1 MATEQHVAGQH
12 GAAAVP
18 AALSGR
24 GARIS
29 QGMLMMILFIGSEV
43 MLFASFFAAYFF
55 VRFNIAENSWP
66 PLNAEGE
73 PWELP
78 KALTGVNTLFLVF
91 SSFTIWWAEHSLKH
105 NDRRGLVRG
114 LIVTILLG
122 STFLV
127 IQVIEYA
134 HLGFTPQDQ
143 AFGATF
149 YSLTGLHG
157 FHVFVGLTLLTM
169 CLIRVVRANDFTPTW
184 MTPLGAASVYWHF
197 VDVVWVLLYFLVYL
211 L

>member
-1 MATEQHVAGQH
+1 MATEQHVAPH
-12 GAAAVP
+12 AGAALPEPLA
-18 AALSGR
+18 GR
-24 GARIS
+24 GSKIS
-29 QGMLMMILFIGSEV
+29 QGMLVMILFIGSEV

-55 VRFNIAENSWP
+55 VRYNVAENAWP
-66 PLNAEGE
+66 PLNSNGE
-73 PWELP
+73 PFELP

-91 SSFTIWWAEHSLKH
+91 SSFTVWWAEHCLKH
-105 NDRRGLVRG
+105 GDRKGLARGLV
-114 LIVTILLG
+114 VTILLG

-134 HLGFTPQDQ
+134 HLGFTPQNQ

-157 FHVFVGLTLLTM
+157 FHVFVGLTLLTI
-169 CLIRVVRANDFTPTW
+169 CLVRVVRANDFTPTW
-184 MTPLGAASVYWHF
+184 ATPLGAASIYWHF